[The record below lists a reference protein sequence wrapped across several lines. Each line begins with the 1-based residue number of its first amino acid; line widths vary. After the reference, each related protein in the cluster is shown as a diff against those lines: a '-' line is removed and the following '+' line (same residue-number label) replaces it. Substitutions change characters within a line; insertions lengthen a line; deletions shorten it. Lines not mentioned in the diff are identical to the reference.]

1 MKRKDR
7 ENEYRGIVS
16 IIIIVILAIIL
27 VYYYYSHYSSLSNK
41 TQKSNIPVEAPSPP
55 TENTGGI

>member
-27 VYYYYSHYSSLSNK
+27 VYYYSHYSSLSNK

-55 TENTGGI
+55 NKNTGGI